1 MKKVLYVVMAVL
13 LCVLLAMAAMADTA
27 APTTCQACGSAQEW
41 EVMPS
46 SWKTLTAGHYHYYLD
61 KDVTPG
67 QLVTAEG
74 VTGITVCLD
83 LNGHSINTNGRAIIA
98 RGVVNIMDSSAA
110 ESGYICGS
118 TGTNNTASGSL
129 AAVKGGTLRIY
140 SGTMKFQKDDVGTGL
155 GKGGVIGIENGGVAE
170 IYGGKIEG
178 GAPDKV
184 LYYRCPDDML
194 RGFRV
199 HAGDLL
205 LVVPATKPEDGQLML
220 VQYKGQRFV
229 RKLLK
234 MDGGR
239 IQMQAFDYEFSS
251 VTGTIMDVK
260 VLGRC
265 VKLLRTL

>member
-1 MKKVLYVVMAVL
+1 MSRLGDTIRAARIKAKMTEKALGKKCGLAESFIKDVETGRKIVSDDQAQRILKVLGVANPISTELEV
-13 LCVLLAMAAMADTA
+13 AAEPEVKLRPKPRAYILPVEEAA
-27 APTTCQACGSAQEW
+27 APEAEAAKE
-41 EVMPS
+41 S
-46 SWKTLTAGHYHYYLD
+46 SDAWLD
-61 KDVTPG
+61 ALG
-67 QLVTAEG
+67 
-74 VTGITVCLD
+74 
-83 LNGHSINTNGRAIIA
+83 
-98 RGVVNIMDSSAA
+98 GVVKRVPVMSPD
-110 ESGYICGS
+110 
-118 TGTNNTASGSL
+118 
-129 AAVKGGTLRIY
+129 
-140 SGTMKFQKDDVGTGL
+140 
-155 GKGGVIGIENGGVAE
+155 GVVIDHVLTPIV
-170 IYGGKIEG
+170 GGKIEG